1 MALKKIVFL
10 FLSSHLVLFDNNV
23 YNSKGNHFFAE
34 RENTMAFKKRFVIQE
49 AGHSVQD
56 FSSSAKRPCLGT
68 MSSAS
73 SSKTHLTFPTS
84 LSSYPSSGEVEAHS
98 SDTGTDNSTWYPDT
112 SSSESSLDVAD
123 DNHDCKVF
131 STLRHG
137 AVSLS
142 LVGTNLWYRFFN
154 LGTEMIINRQ
164 GRYVFVLF
172 ASHLSIFLMNNE
184 GYI

>member
-1 MALKKIVFL
+1 MYIIARENIF
-10 FLSSHLVLFDNNV
+10 S
-23 YNSKGNHFFAE
+23 AE
-34 RENTMAFKKRFVIQE
+34 RENTMAFRKRFIIQE
-49 AGHSVQD
+49 AGHSVQHI
-56 FSSSAKRPCLGT
+56 SSSAKRPCLGT

-73 SSKTHLTFPTS
+73 SSTSHLTFPTS
-84 LSSYPSSGEVEAHS
+84 LSSYPSSEEVEAHS
-98 SDTGTDNSTWYPDT
+98 SDTGTDNSIWYPDT
-112 SSSESSLDVAD
+112 SSSESSLGVAD

-142 LVGTNLWYRFFN
+142 LVGTNLWYKFFN

-164 GRYVFVLF
+164 GRYVFVWF
-172 ASHLSIFLMNNE
+172 ARNLSIFLMNNE

>member
-1 MALKKIVFL
+1 MSCLTIQMYIIARENIF
-10 FLSSHLVLFDNNV
+10 S
-23 YNSKGNHFFAE
+23 AE
-34 RENTMAFKKRFVIQE
+34 RENTMAFRKRFIIQE
-49 AGHSVQD
+49 AGHSVQHI
-56 FSSSAKRPCLGT
+56 SSSAKRPCLGT

-73 SSKTHLTFPTS
+73 SSTSHLTFPTS
-84 LSSYPSSGEVEAHS
+84 LSSYPSSEEVEAHS

-112 SSSESSLDVAD
+112 SSSESSLGVAD

-142 LVGTNLWYRFFN
+142 LVGTNLWYKFFN

-164 GRYVFVLF
+164 GRYVFVWF
-172 ASHLSIFLMNNE
+172 ARNLSIFLMNNE